1 MYKYAIG
8 NLHNV
13 PLERPEIFARG
24 RLHASVPRPR
34 PGALYHIT
42 NERTAQAMRK
52 TNLYGL
58 NLWDLE
64 DRIRMEDFNS
74 DNETLE
80 AALSALAG
88 RQGVVSYP
96 LYHSDTPV
104 NFCGP
109 RLFLTD
115 TGRLSDYTVFLIAGS
130 VTSAGNGGTPRARLV
145 KMQGNTFP
153 VIPGTQFEFA
163 PGAFCYILLPM
174 RSAGRTLQGFF
185 LSQDKFQAIHQSSPM
200 DEVMYL
206 YLGSGAGGASDPN
219 MWIQDC
225 QVLALR

>member
-80 AALSALAG
+80 AALSALC
-88 RQGVVSYP
+88 
-96 LYHSDTPV
+96 
-104 NFCGP
+104 CGGG
-109 RLFLTD
+109 FL
-115 TGRLSDYTVFLIAGS
+115 LAFFL
-130 VTSAGNGGTPRARLV
+130 ARLDGRIR
-145 KMQGNTFP
+145 QEECG
-153 VIPGTQFEFA
+153 A
-163 PGAFCYILLPM
+163 PD
-174 RSAGRTLQGFF
+174 RSLQ
-185 LSQDKFQAIHQSSPM
+185 P
-200 DEVMYL
+200 
-206 YLGSGAGGASDPN
+206 
-219 MWIQDC
+219 
-225 QVLALR
+225 